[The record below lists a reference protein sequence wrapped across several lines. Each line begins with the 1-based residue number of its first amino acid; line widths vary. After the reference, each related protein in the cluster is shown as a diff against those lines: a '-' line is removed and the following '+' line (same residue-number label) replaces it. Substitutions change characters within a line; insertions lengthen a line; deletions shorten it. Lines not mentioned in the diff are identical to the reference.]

1 LVLLVFSSNQVD
13 ICTWLVPMKYFTKED
28 LLATPSRKHKTPQDE
43 EFRCR
48 ARAVA
53 FILRCG
59 HQMKLKYT
67 TMTTAAIY
75 FHTFYFR
82 RSLKVHDKYDIAT
95 ACLYFASKCEEDR
108 KRVIDVMETAY
119 YFKYNKKAPNPRL
132 NAKAKAQSEE
142 ECAKIR
148 DKELILLQT
157 LEFDFDVEQPFD
169 YFPLILSVWREQSNL
184 LPGLMANNERLEIIQ
199 FYFKI
204 AWFFVYDAL
213 KLVNIVMNASEHI
226 ALACVELAIRYVE
239 KAFVQQQNS
248 HSDGGQDF
256 DFNDLAKRT
265 HILPHEIFKN
275 EVCLLKIAADW
286 YLKFDSLLTATV
298 MNELCE
304 AILDI
309 CDLENTKSSKSH
321 NRNPMYVDKT
331 LLKRPRTFR

>member
-1 LVLLVFSSNQVD
+1 
-13 ICTWLVPMKYFTKED
+13 MKFFTLED
-28 LLATPSRKHKTPQDE
+28 LKNTPSRKHKTPQDE

-108 KRVIDVMETAY
+108 KRVIDVMETCY
-119 YFKYNKKAPNPRL
+119 YFKYQKKAPNPRL
-132 NAKAKAQSEE
+132 NAKSKSQSEE
-142 ECAKIR
+142 LCALIR

-169 YFPLILSVWREQSNL
+169 YFPLILNKWRDNKL
-184 LPGLMANNERLEIIQ
+184 LPELLAKNEQLEIMQ

-204 AWFFVYDAL
+204 AWFFVYDAI

-226 ALACVELAIRYVE
+226 AIACVELAIRYVNC
-239 KAFVQQQNS
+239 AYIQQQ
-248 HSDGGQDF
+248 
-256 DFNDLAKRT
+256 
-265 HILPHEIFKN
+265 
-275 EVCLLKIAADW
+275 VCL
-286 YLKFDSLLTATV
+286 YLFWIGA
-298 MNELCE
+298 
-304 AILDI
+304 
-309 CDLENTKSSKSH
+309 
-321 NRNPMYVDKT
+321 RMYV
-331 LLKRPRTFR
+331 LGVLTFYNLFGYTEKCE